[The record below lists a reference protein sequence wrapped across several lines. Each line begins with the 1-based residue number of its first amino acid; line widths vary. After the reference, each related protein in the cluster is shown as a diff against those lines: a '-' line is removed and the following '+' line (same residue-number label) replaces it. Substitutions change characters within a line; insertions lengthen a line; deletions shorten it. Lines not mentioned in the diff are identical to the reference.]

1 MFVAAL
7 QQGGKIEHTA
17 PSRCRRLPSASLPA
31 LLASDREDGIFHQ
44 QQHRYIS
51 SPSQSDP
58 PPVS

>member
-1 MFVAAL
+1 MLIAAL
-7 QQGGKIEHTA
+7 QQGGKVEHTA
-17 PSRCRRLPSASLPA
+17 LSVQTLTFASLPA